1 VTVLDLSSDDALRHF
16 MTGLERYPLLTASDE
31 VRLAKRVER
40 GDLSAREKLIV
51 SNLRLVIMVAKRYQ
65 TRDLPLLDLVQEGV
79 IGLIRAVE
87 KFDWRRGFKFST
99 YATWWIR
106 QAVERGVASNGATIR
121 LPTHVRERRRKVS
134 AAERALAA
142 QLSREPSDREIAA
155 EAGVALRHVQEL
167 REAAHVVASL
177 DWPISE
183 SDDRPFSDAVEAP
196 DRGDLGNPAA
206 AVTRIVVEQAVATL
220 PPSERSVVR
229 LLYGI
234 GADESTIDEVSR
246 LTGLSRRSVERLRRT
261 ALARLQRE
269 VPAETLEL
277 AS

>member
-1 VTVLDLSSDDALRHF
+1 LDLSSDDALRHF
-16 MTGLERYPLLTASDE
+16 MTRLERYPLLTASDE

-40 GDLSAREKLIV
+40 GDASAREKLIV

-106 QAVERGVASNGATIR
+106 QAVERGIAANGATIR

-134 AAERALAA
+134 AAERTLTA
-142 QLSREPSDREIAA
+142 QLGREPTDREIAA
-155 EAGVALRHVQEL
+155 EAGVAPRHVREL
-167 REAAHVVASL
+167 REAAHVVTSL

-183 SDDRPFSDAVEAP
+183 SDDRPFADAVEAP
-196 DRGDLGNPAA
+196 DAGELGNPAA

-234 GADESTIDEVSR
+234 GGADESSIDEVSR
-246 LTGLSRRSVERLRRT
+246 LTGLSRRSVERLRRK
-261 ALARLQRE
+261 ALARLEQS
-269 VPAETLEL
+269 VPVETLEL